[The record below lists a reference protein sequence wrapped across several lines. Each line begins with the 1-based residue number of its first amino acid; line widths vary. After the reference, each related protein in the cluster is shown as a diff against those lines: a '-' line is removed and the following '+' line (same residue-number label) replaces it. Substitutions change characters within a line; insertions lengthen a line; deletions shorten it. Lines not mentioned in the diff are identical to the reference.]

1 MLILNN
7 SEKPSNTKF
16 SSYAKFSAIGFQMAA
31 IIALF
36 TFLGTYLDDKN
47 NTSTPWWTIGFS
59 LTGVISALALV
70 IREVLRMNKDND

>member
-1 MLILNN
+1 
-7 SEKPSNTKF
+7 
-16 SSYAKFSAIGFQMAA
+16 MAA